1 MEKGK
6 NRFGDKTS
14 RLYSLEDRRLAL
26 DDKSNMAEKPY
37 VENFKYI
44 FIYLFIYF
52 NLLKE
57 SVFCSRI
64 FINMFYNKCSEA
76 RML

>member
-14 RLYSLEDRRLAL
+14 RFYSLEDRRLAL

-37 VENFKYI
+37 AEYFKVYFHI
-44 FIYLFIYF
+44 FIYIL
-52 NLLKE
+52 
-57 SVFCSRI
+57 
-64 FINMFYNKCSEA
+64 
-76 RML
+76 